1 MKTGFVIASLTNDG
15 SYNGYF
21 DGTNFENQSLDA
33 ATVVPDKTQAR
44 GALGNLQ
51 RVNADK
57 DLTIVP
63 VEITTV
69 IASQTPATV

>member
-15 SYNGYF
+15 SYNGYYN
-21 DGTNFENQSLDA
+21 GTDFENQSLDSA
-33 ATVVPDKTQAR
+33 NIISDKTQAR

-57 DLTIVP
+57 DLTIIP
-63 VEITTV
+63 VEISIV
-69 IASQTPATV
+69 LANQTA